1 MSHSLHTWFL
11 IPDFNMM
18 SLSLILNSSAMTIKH
33 FCWISIAIFH
43 LTVAALHAAHLE
55 EWTTHKS
62 WLLKQI
68 TAYGDYTGSGNI
80 FSFFAPRIGNEIA
93 VVYTLADGKRQQ
105 VTRLESSNTECNRR
119 IQTIYN
125 FFSIDEAQ
133 SLLAKSCAAYMLRQ
147 NPTSQMVRVT
157 VIGKRVPDMAAFRA
171 GATPKWEPFLV
182 KDFKTRFYAR

>member
-1 MSHSLHTWFL
+1 MITV
-11 IPDFNMM
+11 
-18 SLSLILNSSAMTIKH
+18 KH
-33 FCWISIAIFH
+33 ICWTGIALFH

-55 EWTTHKS
+55 EWTSHKS
-62 WLLKQI
+62 WLLKQLS
-68 TAYGDYTGSGNI
+68 AYGDYTGSGNI

-133 SLLAKSCAAYMLRQ
+133 PLLAKSCAAYMLRQ
-147 NPTSQMVRVT
+147 NPETRMVRVM
-157 VIGKRVPDMAAFRA
+157 VIGKQVPDMASFRA

-182 KDFKTRFYAR
+182 KDFKNFSYAR

>member
-1 MSHSLHTWFL
+1 MIT
-11 IPDFNMM
+11 
-18 SLSLILNSSAMTIKH
+18 TKH
-33 FCWISIAIFH
+33 LCWIGLAIFH

-55 EWTTHKS
+55 EWTAHKS
-62 WLLKQI
+62 WLLKQV

-93 VVYTLADGKRQQ
+93 VVYTLADGTHQR
-105 VTRLESSNTECNRR
+105 VTRLESTNTECNRR

-147 NPTSQMVRVT
+147 NPSSQMVRVT

-171 GATPKWEPFLV
+171 GAAPKWEPFLV
-182 KDFKTRFYAR
+182 KDFRKTGTKI